1 MSLPDDPFDL
11 YRPLVEGIGG
21 ADEVDRVRRGLR
33 LHALLER
40 PPVGMTPH
48 KVVHRQN
55 KLELRYYA
63 PQKPGPRTP
72 VVIIPSM
79 INRAYI
85 CDLEPDRSLVAALS
99 AAGHH
104 TFLLDWG
111 VPGEEDGH
119 LDVGAVL
126 LDLLHRSIDRACR
139 HVGAERAFLLG
150 YCQGGTLSAM
160 YTALRPERV
169 AGLVALNAPVC
180 FAEGGRFRAFV
191 DPKVFDVND
200 SIEAE
205 GLVPVDLMQVSFKL
219 LDPMGN
225 WTKFLALERASHNPE
240 ELRRAM
246 ARERWLEEN
255 VPMPGAFAREF
266 IRNAY
271 QEDRLMA
278 GSWEVR
284 GEPVRLSSI
293 TCPVLVVACDKD
305 FIAPPSSTRP
315 LVELVSSTDKEL
327 HLLKAGHIGIV
338 VGSTGPK
345 VFYPMLDKWFRR
357 VDAAG

>member
-1 MSLPDDPFDL
+1 MIPDDPFEL
-11 YRPLVEGIGG
+11 YRPLIEGIGG
-21 ADEVDRVRRGLR
+21 VSQTDQVRRGLR
-33 LHALLER
+33 LHALLPR
-40 PPVGMTPH
+40 PPVGQTPH
-48 KVVHRQN
+48 QVIFRQN
-55 KLELRYYA
+55 KLDLRYYP
-63 PQKPGPRTP
+63 PQKAGPRVP
-72 VVIIPSM
+72 VVVVPSM

-104 TFLLDWG
+104 TFLVDWG
-111 VPGEEDGH
+111 IPGPEDGSN
-119 LDVGAVL
+119 DVAHVL

-139 HVGAERAFLLG
+139 HVGAPKAFLLG

-169 AGLVALNAPVC
+169 AGLVGLNAPVS
-180 FAEGGRFRAFV
+180 FADAGRFSAFV
-191 DPKVFDVND
+191 DPKIFDVD
-200 SIEAE
+200 SSIEAE
-205 GLVPVDLMQVSFKL
+205 GLVPVDLMEVAFKM

-225 WTKFLALERASHNPE
+225 WNKFIALEKASHNPK
-240 ELRRAM
+240 ELQRTL

-271 QEDRLMA
+271 QEDKLSK
-278 GSWEVR
+278 GTWTVR
-284 GEPVRLSSI
+284 GEPVDLHKI
-293 TCPVLVVACDKD
+293 TAPLLVVACDKD
-305 FIAPPSSTRP
+305 FISPPSATLP
-315 LVELVSSTDKEL
+315 LADLVSSPDKET

-345 VFYPMLDKWFRR
+345 VFYPLLDKWFRR
-357 VDAAG
+357 VGG